1 MSINSVHL
9 REGVCIDCI
18 LVHYDLSQRLS
29 VLETMHE
36 DVHRETALSNFSP
49 QTLKKTSVSGSTVRV
64 RVRVRAMRHMR

>member
-1 MSINSVHL
+1 
-9 REGVCIDCI
+9 
-18 LVHYDLSQRLS
+18 
-29 VLETMHE
+29 MHE